1 MISPHLGP
9 FWSLRLQE
17 FALLLAMALFM
28 GVVGAF
34 GAGALPFFARY
45 LYFFLC
51 VVGGGIIGFAIDDR
65 VALRVKSP
73 WLRVPLASLLM
84 MPPVTLLVLGAGWL
98 VAGAPATLHR
108 VSILWWENYLVSL
121 PIIAIRAMIWRP
133 PETIVETRTVVVP
146 PLPDADATFRQ
157 RLSAKRRTARLLA
170 LEAEDHYVRV
180 HTDAGIELVTVRFA
194 DALAELAQ
202 AHGYQTHRSW
212 WVAADAIENAR
223 WRRGA
228 GDLRLVGDLVV
239 PVSRTYAPALKEAG
253 WF

>member
-1 MISPHLGP
+1 MIGSRLAPS
-9 FWSLRLQE
+9 WSRRLEE
-17 FALLLAMALFM
+17 FGLLLAMALFM

-34 GAGALPFFARY
+34 RADALPFFARY
-45 LYFFLC
+45 FYFFLC
-51 VVGGGIIGFAIDDR
+51 VVGGGAIGFAIDDR
-65 VALRVKSP
+65 VARRMKSL
-73 WLRVPLASLLM
+73 WLRAPLTVLLM
-84 MPPVTLLVLGAGWL
+84 TPPVTLLVLGAGWL
-98 VAGAPATLHR
+98 VAGAPVTLHR

-121 PIIAIRAMIWRP
+121 PIIVIRALIWREP
-133 PETIVETRTVVVP
+133 QTIVETRTVVLS
-146 PLPDADATFRQ
+146 PLPDADAAFRQ

-180 HTDAGIELVTVRFA
+180 HTDAGVELVTVRFA
-194 DALAELAQ
+194 DALAELSQ
-202 AHGYQTHRSW
+202 AHGFQTHRSW